1 MSRLLHAAARGA
13 RIECW
18 LLPQKKWI
26 PAIAVRVAD
35 GLHIDYRIHPADAHL
50 QYGPISTEV
59 RKAAENIAKKEY
71 LHDVLGH
78 YGLAAIDDY
87 LSRSNEFGY
96 CWDKTINATANQKQ
110 LFLLILAEA
119 LADEGM

>member
-35 GLHIDYRIHPADAHL
+35 GLHIDYRIHPDDAHL
-50 QYGPISTEV
+50 QYGPISTALREMAEDYSWNPSWEHY
-59 RKAAENIAKKEY
+59 AAHAVEDRFSFFDR
-71 LHDVLGH
+71 HD
-78 YGLAAIDDY
+78 GLDEPDY
-87 LSRSNEFGY
+87 P
-96 CWDKTINATANQKQ
+96 
-110 LFLLILAEA
+110 LFYLILAEA